1 MRDREVVQIRQ
12 VVNVRGETVI
22 QYFIPQNTPNQE
34 ALKQQ
39 LLKLRAPHLNTPSAR
54 GGVGQKSALE
64 QRLAQANLNQNGAA
78 QYP

>member
-39 LLKLRAPHLNTPSAR
+39 LLKLRAPHLNTPGAR
-54 GGVGQKSALE
+54 GGHKSALE
-64 QRLAQANLNQNGAA
+64 QRLPQANLNQNGAA